1 VTGIQVLGL
10 VAAYLI
16 GAIPFGLL
24 AGLSKGVDVRTV
36 GSGNIGATNVVRAVG
51 LPMGVAVFALDVLK
65 GLAGVVV
72 CRTLGMEGW
81 ELGMAGLFAVL
92 GHSFSPFLLFKGGKG
107 GATSLGVI
115 FAIYPFGGLMCLV
128 TWLLLLKLTRYVSL
142 ASMIGVLVGPIVVY
156 FMLPPHDIELTV
168 MLSVIVLLIVGRHNE
183 NIERLFNGTES
194 RIGSKRREETTDDE

>member
-1 VTGIQVLGL
+1 MTGIQVLGL

-51 LPMGVAVFALDVLK
+51 LPMGVVVFALDVLK

-107 GATSLGVI
+107 GATSLGVM

-142 ASMIGVLVGPIVVY
+142 ASMIGVLVGPVLTHL
-156 FMLPPHDIELTV
+156 MLPPHDIELTV
-168 MLSVIVLLIVGRHNE
+168 VLSVIFLLIVGRHNE
-183 NIERLFNGTES
+183 NIERLMNGTEN

>member
-16 GAIPFGLL
+16 GASPFGLL